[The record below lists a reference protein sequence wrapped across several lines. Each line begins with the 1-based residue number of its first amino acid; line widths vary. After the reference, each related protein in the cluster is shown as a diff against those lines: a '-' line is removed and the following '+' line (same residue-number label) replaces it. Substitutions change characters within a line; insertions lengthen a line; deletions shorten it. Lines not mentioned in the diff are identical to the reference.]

1 MQNSTSTSSSAGFRV
16 EDVIRSSMKGPS
28 ADYLR
33 LGDNFSRYHEDPAN
47 VLLHFFTTPLGFIG
61 VISLLRKATNSSSVA
76 MSVVFFYL
84 LSLLPIVPNGDF
96 YGTAIFCAI
105 IVLCAKMLK
114 LGTAAALSLIV
125 LGYALQDL
133 SHLGTGE
140 ATFQSTYSEGGHV
153 RIQMCTYVCA
163 NRNTCTY
170 TIQLYKQSSVFYQ
183 NISSIFSPL
192 DLCLLFLFY
201 YC

>member
-1 MQNSTSTSSSAGFRV
+1 MQNSTSSSGFRV
-16 EDVIRSSMKGPS
+16 EDVIRSTMKGPS

-47 VLLHFFTTPLGFIG
+47 VLLHFFSTPLGFIG
-61 VISLLRKATNSSSVA
+61 AISLLRKATNSSSVA

-105 IVLCAKMLK
+105 IVLCARLLK
-114 LGTAAALSLIV
+114 LGTVAALSLIV

-153 RIQMCTYVCA
+153 
-163 NRNTCTY
+163 
-170 TIQLYKQSSVFYQ
+170 SFH
-183 NISSIFSPL
+183 SI
-192 DLCLLFLFY
+192 
-201 YC
+201 